1 MALRFLLQPKGYDMA
16 DTYQSPTQAS
26 TGAGLGGDPAGQP
39 NQYPSSLFGVALPA
53 GTGAPG
59 STGAD
64 RGPSDPTN
72 EPGQYPATEPISGV
86 SLGGTGAPGSAGTV
100 EQGESGGTTITYSL
114 PGFYKGEGVS
124 LQASTVDTISGP
136 NDWTAPPG
144 NYPPVHPLAGTP
156 SPTGTGAGEGRV
168 MRGGRAVG

>member
-1 MALRFLLQPKGYDMA
+1 MA
-16 DTYQSPTQAS
+16 DTYQSPSAGN

-39 NQYPSSLFGVALPA
+39 GQYPTSLFGVALPQ

-59 STGAD
+59 TMGAAD
-64 RGPSDPTN
+64 EAAKDPTN
-72 EPGQYPATEPISGV
+72 QPGQYPGVEPISGV
-86 SLGGTGAPGSAGTV
+86 DLGGTGAPGSPGTV
-100 EQGESGGTTITYSL
+100 EQGEAGGQTITYSL
-114 PGFYKGEGVS
+114 PGFYKGENVD

-156 SPTGTGAGEGRV
+156 SPTSTGAGQGRV
-168 MRGGRAVG
+168 MRGGRAVR